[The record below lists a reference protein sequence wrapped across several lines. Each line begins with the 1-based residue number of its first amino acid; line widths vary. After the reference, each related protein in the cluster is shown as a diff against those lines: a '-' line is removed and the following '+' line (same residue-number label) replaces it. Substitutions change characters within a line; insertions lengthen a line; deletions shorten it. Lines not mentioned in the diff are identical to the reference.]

1 MNLSQRAAV
10 GAVAIAGFVYAT
22 NIEEFRGFGLPDE
35 QIQAIIIET
44 TEGFIQA
51 EKDVFQVPPD
61 VTPDDNLVPDPDP
74 AKCPCQGTG
83 KITNGDGRV
92 TPCPYHGVSMNE
104 PEIYVEQDVCPCGC
118 NKIGCNCAKRRR
130 MFNT

>member
-1 MNLSQRAAV
+1 MSLPQRAAI
-10 GAVAIAGFVYAT
+10 GAVAIAGFIYVT
-22 NIEEFRGFGLPDE
+22 NIEEFRGFGLQDE
-35 QIQAIIIET
+35 EIQAIIIET
-44 TEGFIQA
+44 TEGFVEA
-51 EKDVFQVPPD
+51 EKDIFIVPPD

-74 AKCPCQGTG
+74 EKCPCQRTG
-83 KITNGDGRV
+83 QIRNGDGHV

-104 PEIYVEQDVCPCGC
+104 PDIIIEDLCPCGC

>member
-1 MNLSQRAAV
+1 MSLPQRAAI
-10 GAVAIAGFVYAT
+10 GAVAIAGFIYVT
-22 NIEEFRGFGLPDE
+22 NIEEFRGFGLQDE
-35 QIQAIIIET
+35 EIQAIIIET
-44 TEGFIQA
+44 TEGFVQT
-51 EKDVFQVPPD
+51 ENDVFVIPPD

-74 AKCPCQGTG
+74 EKCPCQGTG
-83 KITNGDGRV
+83 QIRNGDGHV

-104 PEIYVEQDVCPCGC
+104 PDIIIEDLCPCGC

>member
-1 MNLSQRAAV
+1 MSLPQRAAI
-10 GAVAIAGFVYAT
+10 GAVASAGFIYVT
-22 NIEEFRGFGLPDE
+22 NIEEFRGFGLQDE
-35 QIQAIIIET
+35 EIQAIIIET
-44 TEGFIQA
+44 TEGFVQA
-51 EKDVFQVPPD
+51 ENDVFVIPPD

-74 AKCPCQGTG
+74 EKCPCQGTG
-83 KITNGDGRV
+83 QIRNGDGHV

-104 PEIYVEQDVCPCGC
+104 PDIIIEDLCPCGC